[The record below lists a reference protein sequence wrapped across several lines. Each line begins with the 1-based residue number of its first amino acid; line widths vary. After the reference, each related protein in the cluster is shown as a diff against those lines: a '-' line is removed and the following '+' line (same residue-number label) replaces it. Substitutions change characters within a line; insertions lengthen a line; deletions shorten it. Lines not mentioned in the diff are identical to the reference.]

1 MATPVATMFAS
12 HAARPRP
19 KVHAASIVK
28 LITVVITETPRQR
41 TKRGTRADEGA
52 RWRSVAWSMLPMMA
66 VPS

>member
-1 MATPVATMFAS
+1 MFAS
-12 HAARPRP
+12 QAASPRP

-41 TKRGTRADEGA
+41 TKRVTRADEGA
-52 RWRSVAWSMLPMMA
+52 GRRRVDWSMLPMMA